1 MIHGNN
7 KTLRSLAVMVL
18 VSTMALGCSSSGD
31 VVEDDGVDIDERP
44 ERARY
49 DNLSTEGLTVERA
62 DLDGTG
68 EADQWTF
75 LDDDGEVVRVERD
88 MNFDGRVDLWEYYE
102 GGELVEEEMSLDSA
116 KQIDA
121 VIFYTDG
128 VIRRQQ
134 MASGFD
140 GTFAIEKF
148 YDSDRQLR
156 RVERDTSNDGQVDTW
171 DYYDDGQ
178 RVRIG
183 WDTIGDG
190 QPDRF
195 QEY

>member
-1 MIHGNN
+1 MNN
-7 KTLRSLAVMVL
+7 LHDNGLQSILVMVL
-18 VSTMALGCSSSGD
+18 VGAMAVGCSSSGD
-31 VVEDDGVDIDERP
+31 VVDDGIDVEEKP

-49 DNLSTEGLTVERA
+49 GNLTTDGLTVEKA

-75 LDDDGEVVRVERD
+75 LDESGQVVRVERD

-102 GGELVEEEMSLDSA
+102 GGELVEEEMSLDSSEN
-116 KQIDA
+116 IDA
-121 VIFYTDG
+121 VVFYTDG
-128 VIRRQQ
+128 TIRRQK

-148 YDSDRQLR
+148 YDSEGRLQ

-171 DYYDDGQ
+171 DYYDDGE

-195 QEY
+195 EQN